1 MTANSDPHHD
11 WFTPAGAIEISA
23 SALALA
29 RAFHEQVR
37 KAVPDEDWVISFDWA
52 DSRSVRE
59 TGNGQW
65 REVQPGL
72 DLAAYERWKVPEQ
85 YVRRV
90 GDTDIAV
97 KIPTAEWE
105 KSVERL
111 IDVDESAFSGLIL
124 R

>member
-1 MTANSDPHHD
+1 MPN
-11 WFTPAGAIEISA
+11 
-23 SALALA
+23 
-29 RAFHEQVR
+29 
-37 KAVPDEDWVISFDWA
+37 EDWVISFYWA

-59 TGNGQW
+59 TDNSEWQ
-65 REVQPGL
+65 EVQPGL

-85 YVRRV
+85 YVWRV

-97 KIPTAEWE
+97 KIPTVEWE
-105 KSVERL
+105 KSAERL